1 MDESTLI
8 KKCLKGNP
16 KAQKL
21 LFDRYSSKMLGVC
34 LRYAKDTDQAYDF
47 LQEGFI
53 KVFTKL
59 DKFKGDGSFEGW
71 IRRII
76 VNTALDQLRKE
87 IKLKKNT
94 SIDDMYLDVEQTLY
108 QVDDFFE
115 QDLLKL
121 INEMPEGYRTV
132 FNLFAIEGFSHKE
145 IAQELNISENTSKS
159 QFSRARSYLKNKLEE
174 LGIEREG

>member
-1 MDESTLI
+1 
-8 KKCLKGNP
+8 
-16 KAQKL
+16 
-21 LFDRYSSKMLGVC
+21 
-34 LRYAKDTDQAYDF
+34 
-47 LQEGFI
+47 
-53 KVFTKL
+53 
-59 DKFKGDGSFEGW
+59 
-71 IRRII
+71 
-76 VNTALDQLRKE
+76 
-87 IKLKKNT
+87 
-94 SIDDMYLDVEQTLY
+94 MYLDVEQTLY

-121 INEMPEGYRTV
+121 INEMPDGYRTV

>member
-87 IKLKKNT
+87 IKLKKNK
-94 SIDDMYLDVEQTLY
+94 SLIFKEIFRNSNYLDAHCTTQDSALLISSSN
-108 QVDDFFE
+108 FF
-115 QDLLKL
+115 
-121 INEMPEGYRTV
+121 
-132 FNLFAIEGFSHKE
+132 
-145 IAQELNISENTSKS
+145 
-159 QFSRARSYLKNKLEE
+159 
-174 LGIEREG
+174 